1 MQCER
6 ATNLSTP
13 FQIELDF
20 ESVQL
25 DKLVIIKKI
34 MLVIN
39 LHNYNLALSHHA
51 LPHPHLCL
59 TRVRSLC
66 LNHHLI

>member
-1 MQCER
+1 MRCER

-25 DKLVIIKKI
+25 DKLVIIKK
-34 MLVIN
+34 N
-39 LHNYNLALSHHA
+39 LQPFALCKAHA
-51 LPHPHLCL
+51 LITPVKHANSISPAK
-59 TRVRSLC
+59 VYEPGQ
-66 LNHHLI
+66 